1 VSVTGSPAPAGQV
14 VRALAA
20 ELATNAWSDQVRVIG
35 VDLPEELDALGSDRL
50 TRVADAGQALAAID
64 RGASGSSA
72 ADQVVS
78 GRRGLSGE
86 GEQVDVVLLGQAV
99 DAGSD
104 VGGGGAGST
113 DRLRSIAASA
123 GGSMAVVSAG
133 ALEGARWNLLVDD
146 AGSLHVDALGLT
158 VTASRLDDS
167 TLGSL
172 HELFTAAASD
182 GPTDPAPA
190 AGRPEIPSPP
200 HAADDGGW
208 AMAKA
213 RVGLLGP
220 VLVRA
225 PGPIDASR
233 VDLAAEVVAVLA
245 IHPLGVHPNVLGGA
259 VWPRGVTT
267 EVRDATIARVRDW
280 LGQDESGAYRLQ
292 QDRLGRLSLSPDVVT
307 DWHVFCSLAALARVA
322 SNPNQE
328 RDLLVRALRL
338 VRGQLAADAAPG
350 RYAWMARTGL
360 EFTVP
365 AVIVDASHRLVEL
378 LYNDDPGG
386 AAEAARCGLRADP
399 AAQLLWRDL
408 LWAESAQW
416 GPDGVRSTVGEMAVV
431 LREMGVDLEAETGA
445 VIEELL
451 PGGPVAA
458 ATV

>member
-1 VSVTGSPAPAGQV
+1 
-14 VRALAA
+14 
-20 ELATNAWSDQVRVIG
+20 
-35 VDLPEELDALGSDRL
+35 
-50 TRVADAGQALAAID
+50 
-64 RGASGSSA
+64 
-72 ADQVVS
+72 
-78 GRRGLSGE
+78 
-86 GEQVDVVLLGQAV
+86 
-99 DAGSD
+99 
-104 VGGGGAGST
+104 
-113 DRLRSIAASA
+113 
-123 GGSMAVVSAG
+123 MAVVSAG

-158 VTASRLDDS
+158 VTANRIDDP
-167 TLGSL
+167 TLAAL
-172 HELFTAAASD
+172 HELFTAAAGDS
-182 GPTDPAPA
+182 PTDPAGPA
-190 AGRPEIPSPP
+190 SGRPEIPV
-200 HAADDGGW
+200 AA
-208 AMAKA
+208 A
-213 RVGLLGP
+213 RGRTTAAGRPRRRGSACSGP

-225 PGPIDASR
+225 PGPIDPSR

-245 IHPLGVHPNVLGGA
+245 VHPLGVHPNVLGGA

-280 LGQDESGAYRLQ
+280 LGQDDEGGYRLQ

-307 DWHVFCSLAALARVA
+307 DWHVFCSLASLSRLATK
-322 SNPNQE
+322 PGQE

-365 AVIVDASHRLVEL
+365 AVVVDASHRLVEL

-416 GPDGVRSTVGEMAVV
+416 GPDGVRSTVGEMVVV

>member
-1 VSVTGSPAPAGQV
+1 
-14 VRALAA
+14 
-20 ELATNAWSDQVRVIG
+20 
-35 VDLPEELDALGSDRL
+35 
-50 TRVADAGQALAAID
+50 
-64 RGASGSSA
+64 
-72 ADQVVS
+72 
-78 GRRGLSGE
+78 
-86 GEQVDVVLLGQAV
+86 
-99 DAGSD
+99 
-104 VGGGGAGST
+104 
-113 DRLRSIAASA
+113 
-123 GGSMAVVSAG
+123 
-133 ALEGARWNLLVDD
+133 
-146 AGSLHVDALGLT
+146 
-158 VTASRLDDS
+158 
-167 TLGSL
+167 
-172 HELFTAAASD
+172 
-182 GPTDPAPA
+182 
-190 AGRPEIPSPP
+190 
-200 HAADDGGW
+200 
-208 AMAKA
+208 
-213 RVGLLGP
+213 

-245 IHPLGVHPNVLGGA
+245 VHPLGVHPNVLGGA

-280 LGQDESGAYRLQ
+280 LGQDEKGAYRLQ
-292 QDRLGRLSLSPDVVT
+292 QDPVGRLSLSPDVIT
-307 DWHVFCSLAALARVA
+307 DWHVFCSLASLARL
-322 SNPNQE
+322 SPNPSQE

-365 AVIVDASHRLVEL
+365 SVVADASHRLVEL

-416 GPDGVRSTVGEMAVV
+416 GPDGVRSTVSEMVVV
-431 LREMGVDLEAETGA
+431 LREMGVEVEAETGA

-458 ATV
+458 AGV